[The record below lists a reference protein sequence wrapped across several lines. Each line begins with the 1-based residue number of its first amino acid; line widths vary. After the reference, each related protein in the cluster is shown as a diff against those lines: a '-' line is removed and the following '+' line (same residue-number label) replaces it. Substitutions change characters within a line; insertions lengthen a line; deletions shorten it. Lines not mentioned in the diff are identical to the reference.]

1 MRRRCTSVLC
11 VLLLAALPATAA
23 AQAFPSRAVRVVIP
37 FTPGGPNDLVAR
49 PLAQRVS
56 ELWSRPVVVENVP
69 GANAIIGTEQVAR
82 AAPDGHTVLIVST
95 AFTINPSV
103 VAKLNYDP
111 VRDFAPIS
119 LIANSDI
126 ALAAHPR
133 VPAKTIRSL
142 IALAKA
148 RPGRLTYGSSGT
160 GNSTHLGGELF
171 DMMAGVKMVHV
182 PYKGAAPA
190 LNDLLGGHIDL
201 VFTSIPPAL
210 GHMQAGRVRA
220 LGVASLKRSFAL
232 PDVPTIDEQGLRGFE
247 VTSRYG
253 LVAPAG
259 TPREAIARWNEALNR
274 VLHTPEMKTLYNG
287 YGVEPYTNTP
297 EEFGAYIKREL
308 EKWRKVARAAGLVKE

>member
-1 MRRRCTSVLC
+1 MPALC
-11 VLLLAALPATAA
+11 SALLGAVPLVATA
-23 AQAFPSRAVRVVIP
+23 QSFPSKAVRVVIP

-49 PLAQRVS
+49 PLAQRLS
-56 ELWSRPVVVENVP
+56 ESWSRPVVVENVP

-82 AAPDGHTVLIVST
+82 AAPDGHTVLVVST

-103 VAKLNYDP
+103 VATLNYDP
-111 VRDFAPIS
+111 VRDFTPIS

-126 ALAAHPR
+126 ALASHPR
-133 VPAKTIRSL
+133 VPAKNVREL
-142 IALAKA
+142 IALARA
-148 RPGRLTYGSSGT
+148 QPGRLTYGSSGT

-171 DMMAGVKMVHV
+171 DMMTGVKMVHV

-210 GHMQAGRVRA
+210 AHMQSGRLRA
-220 LGVASLKRSFAL
+220 LGVASMKRSFAL
-232 PDVPTIDEQGLRGFE
+232 PDVPTIDESGLRGFE

-253 LVAPAG
+253 SVAPAG
-259 TPREAIARWNEALNR
+259 TPREAIARWNDALNK
-274 VLHTPEMKTLYNG
+274 VLHTPEMKSLYNG

-297 EEFGAYIKREL
+297 EDFGAYIRREL
-308 EKWRKVARAAGLVKE
+308 EKWRKVARAAGLGKE

>member
-1 MRRRCTSVLC
+1 MT
-11 VLLLAALPATAA
+11 VLLSRTLCALLVAAVPLVAG
-23 AQAFPSRAVRVVIP
+23 AQGFPSKPVRVVIP

-56 ELWSRPVVVENVP
+56 ELWTRPVVVENVP

-82 AAPDGHTVLIVST
+82 STADGHTVLIVST

-111 VRDFAPIS
+111 IRDFAPVS

-126 ALAAHPR
+126 VLASHPR
-133 VPAKTIRSL
+133 VPAKTIREL

-148 RPGRLTYGSSGT
+148 QPVKLTYGSSGT

-201 VFTSIPPAL
+201 IFTAIPPAL

-220 LGVASLKRSFAL
+220 LGVASSKRSFAL
-232 PDVPTIDEQGLRGFE
+232 PAVPTIEEQGLRGFE

-253 LVAPAG
+253 MVAPAG
-259 TPREAIARWNEALNR
+259 TPRDIVARWHDAVTK
-274 VLHTPEMKTLYNG
+274 VLHTPDMKTLYNG

-297 EEFGAYIKREL
+297 EEFGAYLKREL
-308 EKWRKVARAAGLVKE
+308 EKWRKVARAAGLGKE

>member
-1 MRRRCTSVLC
+1 MIVPLLRTLC
-11 VLLLAALPATAA
+11 ALLSTASLAAG
-23 AQAFPSRAVRVVIP
+23 AQSFPSKAVRVVIP

-56 ELWSRPVVVENVP
+56 ELWSKPVVVENVP

-82 AAPDGHTVLIVST
+82 ATPDGHTVLIVST

-126 ALAAHPR
+126 ALASHPR
-133 VPAKTIRSL
+133 VPAKTIREL

-148 RPGRLTYGSSGT
+148 QPGKLTYGSSGT

-201 VFTSIPPAL
+201 IFTAIPPAL

-232 PDVPTIDEQGLRGFE
+232 PGVPTIDEQGLRGFE

-253 LVAPAG
+253 MVAPAG
-259 TPREAIARWNEALNR
+259 TPREVVARWKEALDK
-274 VLHTPEMKTLYNG
+274 VLHTPDMKTIYNG

-297 EEFGAYIKREL
+297 EEFGAYLKREL
-308 EKWRKVARAAGLVKE
+308 EKWRKVARAAGLGKE